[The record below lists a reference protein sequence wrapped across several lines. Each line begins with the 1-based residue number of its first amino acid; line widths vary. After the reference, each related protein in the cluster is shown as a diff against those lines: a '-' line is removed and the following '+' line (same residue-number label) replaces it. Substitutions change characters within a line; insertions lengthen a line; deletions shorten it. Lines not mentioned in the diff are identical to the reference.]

1 MTAVDEER
9 LRGQPI
15 ANFAARAPTLSPD
28 THLART
34 LRRLITV
41 HTLTD
46 GGQTSLDIAHKIAD
60 FVKPAKETLELALYD
75 LRLHDDTADVVRGA
89 LVGAHERGINVRLL
103 YNLDKD
109 DQRPPLPPPPKTEP
123 SLVESLPF
131 ETVAVP
137 GWPDLMHHKYIV
149 RDREAVWTGSANWTD
164 DSWTREENVIV
175 IVEST
180 GVAIRFQEDFS
191 QLWKKR
197 DVRASGRVP
206 TDPIRVGDAEVR
218 TWFSPKRGEK
228 LAHRIANAIGDA
240 RRSVRIASPIITSGP
255 ILGTLAEVAADR
267 KVDLAGVV
275 DATQISEVFG
285 QWRMNGNNTWKTP
298 SLLFVLGNA
307 AFTGKRST
315 PYAPGAVHDYMHA
328 KVCVCDDTVF
338 IGSFNLSHSGEEN
351 AENVLEI
358 EDASLAERMASY
370 IDAIR
375 AKYPQLPLDELARV
389 GQRRQHRLDA
399 LTKVLV
405 PRRK

>member
-1 MTAVDEER
+1 MDEER
-9 LRGQPI
+9 FGRQPI
-15 ANFAARAPTLSPD
+15 PDFPARAATLSPD
-28 THLART
+28 VHLART

-46 GGQTSLDIAHKIAD
+46 GGQTSLDVAHKIAD
-60 FVKPAKETLELALYD
+60 FVAPAKESLELALYD
-75 LRLHDDTADVVRGA
+75 LRLHDDTGDVVRGA
-89 LVGAHERGINVRLL
+89 LVGAHERGIHVRLL

-149 RDREAVWTGSANWTD
+149 RDRDAVWTGSANWTD

-197 DVRASGRVP
+197 NVQASGRVP
-206 TDPIRVGDAEVR
+206 TDPIRVGDAEVS

-240 RRSVRIASPIITSGP
+240 RRRVRIASPVITSGP
-255 ILGTLAEVAADR
+255 ILGTLAEVAADK

-275 DATQISEVFG
+275 DATQIAEVFG

-298 SLLFVLGNA
+298 SLMFVLGNA

-328 KVCVCDDTVF
+328 KVCVCDDTAF

-358 EDASLAERMASY
+358 ADAALAERMASY

-375 AKYPQLPLDELARV
+375 A
-389 GQRRQHRLDA
+389 
-399 LTKVLV
+399 
-405 PRRK
+405 